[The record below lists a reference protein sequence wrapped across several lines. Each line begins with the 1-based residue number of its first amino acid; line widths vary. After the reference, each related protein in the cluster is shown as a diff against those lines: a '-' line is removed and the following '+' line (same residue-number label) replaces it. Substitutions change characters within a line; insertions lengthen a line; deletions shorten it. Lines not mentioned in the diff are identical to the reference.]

1 MTITL
6 CFKKRHK
13 VMGHHIKLET
23 YFAGLLQKV
32 EWQIQEY
39 EDTAMDTL
47 TLCRLCVDYLQ
58 EILGELKAFIVS
70 YPFASPEEE
79 IHFFK
84 ELKPLIASKIIYYN
98 SVYKIEVRFPSGSEE
113 VQRDYLLS
121 ETDRISKSFQ
131 RNLAF
136 YQYHRTKATYLD
148 RQYFMRGKPDIQIIV
163 DSFYYETD
171 PQFSTSHD
179 FKVAKILANE
189 LLEIYLTNRLHELER
204 REQRTYSGAY
214 PFTFRQLIRV

>member
-1 MTITL
+1 
-6 CFKKRHK
+6 
-13 VMGHHIKLET
+13 MGSEMCIR
-23 YFAGLLQKV
+23 
-32 EWQIQEY
+32 
-39 EDTAMDTL
+39 D
-47 TLCRLCVDYLQ
+47 
-58 EILGELKAFIVS
+58 S
-70 YPFASPEEE
+70 
-79 IHFFK
+79 
-84 ELKPLIASKIIYYN
+84 YYN

-179 FKVAKILANE
+179 TPRHGGSRKNAGTAQTSSGKRFSPARPLRKW
-189 LLEIYLTNRLHELER
+189 
-204 REQRTYSGAY
+204 RTY
-214 PFTFRQLIRV
+214 